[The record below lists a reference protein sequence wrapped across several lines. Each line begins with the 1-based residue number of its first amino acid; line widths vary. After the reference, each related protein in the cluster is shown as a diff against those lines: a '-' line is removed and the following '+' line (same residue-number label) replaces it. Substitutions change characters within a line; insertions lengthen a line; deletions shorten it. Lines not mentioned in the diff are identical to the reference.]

1 MFLVSPR
8 LQAVKNHRVNLSVG
22 LAVLLI
28 PAILAAQTG
37 GQGEQTPGKKTSEPT
52 KQDQVPPETRKVTR
66 AARPW
71 FNESE
76 KNELFFDDVFAEA
89 LSGNRPGKKE
99 GDLAVKMP
107 AGANPPSG
115 NDTAAPV
122 SGNSWSAIIP
132 ASALED
138 EVKRQQQELVRTLS
152 NPVQFKTQND
162 DARRAFEILA
172 TVFAIIS
179 EYDDQVRWKDKALS
193 AVAACQNAGRLARTN
208 DTASFNGAKETS
220 DNLTELVRGGSFAA
234 SGEAAAV
241 EDWSELAS
249 RTTIMK
255 YLEKLLEGPL
265 KANLAS
271 EQDFKSESDAV
282 ISDAAVVAALGKVLQ
297 KEALEGAD
305 DEDYCSL
312 SEAMTAAARRLMD
325 AAERGDY
332 QTAPEALNMIRQS
345 CDNCH
350 EEWR

>member
-1 MFLVSPR
+1 M
-8 LQAVKNHRVNLSVG
+8 
-22 LAVLLI
+22 
-28 PAILAAQTG
+28 LAAQTG
-37 GQGEQTPGKKTSEPT
+37 DPVEEKAEKTGPST
-52 KQDQVPPETRKVTR
+52 QDPKPADSPLQTRKVTR

-76 KNELFFDDVFAEA
+76 KSELFFDDVFAEA
-89 LSGNRPGKKE
+89 LSGDRPEKS
-99 GDLAVKMP
+99 DQALA
-107 AGANPPSG
+107 AARPSAVDSPTG
-115 NDTAAPV
+115 NDTESPA
-122 SGNSWSAIIP
+122 STKNSWSALIP

-138 EVKRQQQELVRTLS
+138 EVKRQQQELVRALS

-193 AVAACQNAGRLARTN
+193 VVAACQNAGRLARTN

-234 SGEAAAV
+234 NGEAAAV

-255 YLEKLLEGPL
+255 YLEKLLDGPL

-271 EQDFKSESDAV
+271 EQEFKSESDAV
-282 ISDAAVVAALGKVLQ
+282 INDSAVVAALGRILQ
-297 KEALEGAD
+297 REALEGAD
-305 DEDYCSL
+305 DEDYCAL